1 MPQKI
6 EISHRTIIFTV
17 FFLILLQFL
26 YIVREI
32 ILQLFV
38 ALLIMAVLNPLIT
51 RLSRYKV
58 PRVLSILVVYL
69 VMLSVISFS
78 IAAIIPPLAEQ
89 TTAFINNFPRLTARV
104 GLSSVISEQLTR
116 QVLGLLTQ
124 LPSQAAKFTVSI
136 FSNVISVVTVL
147 VFAFYLLSDRA
158 RLEAQ
163 IGVLIGEKKVQKF
176 SQILKNLEKRMGG
189 WAWGQISLMF
199 IIGLSNYIGLS
210 LLGIQFALPLAILAG
225 LLEIVPYIGPILAA
239 IPAVLIGFGISPIL
253 GFAVI
258 AMAFLIQQLENYV
271 FVPQV
276 MKKSTGVHPVITL
289 AALTIGFKLS
299 GVVGLLISVP
309 IYIIIQELA
318 KEYLLKEK

>member
-1 MPQKI
+1 M
-6 EISHRTIIFTV
+6 
-17 FFLILLQFL
+17 
-26 YIVREI
+26 
-32 ILQLFV
+32 
-38 ALLIMAVLNPLIT
+38 
-51 RLSRYKV
+51 
-58 PRVLSILVVYL
+58 
-69 VMLSVISFS
+69 
-78 IAAIIPPLAEQ
+78 
-89 TTAFINNFPRLTARV
+89 
-104 GLSSVISEQLTR
+104 
-116 QVLGLLTQ
+116 
-124 LPSQAAKFTVSI
+124 
-136 FSNVISVVTVL
+136 

-189 WAWGQISLMF
+189 WAWCQISLMF

-276 MKKSTGVHPVITL
+276 MKRSTGVHPVITL